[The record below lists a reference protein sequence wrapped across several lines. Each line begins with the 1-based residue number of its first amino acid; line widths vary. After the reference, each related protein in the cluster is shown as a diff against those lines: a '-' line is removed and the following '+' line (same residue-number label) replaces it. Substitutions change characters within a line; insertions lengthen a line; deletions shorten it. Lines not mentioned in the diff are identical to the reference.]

1 MVTNIV
7 WPVVSSVLS
16 TFVIGGIGAVYKSIK
31 STHQRFDKMEE
42 HLRRQDLKIA
52 KIAGKV
58 GG

>member
-1 MVTNIV
+1 MVTNVV

-16 TFVIGGIGAVYKSIK
+16 TFVIGGIGAVYKTIK
-31 STHQRFDKMEE
+31 STHTRLDKMED

-52 KIAGKV
+52 KIEGKV